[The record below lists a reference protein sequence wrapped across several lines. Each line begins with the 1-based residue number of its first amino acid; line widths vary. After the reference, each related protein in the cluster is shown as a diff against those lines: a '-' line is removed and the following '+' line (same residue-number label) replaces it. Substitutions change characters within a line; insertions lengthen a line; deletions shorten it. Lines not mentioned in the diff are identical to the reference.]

1 MSQPATNVNET
12 STAIGATGS
21 NTIINAATNNTTSVL
36 KQETIVW
43 KYKGYFPQTAY
54 KSKYNDTIWKKCV
67 LFREPCYLS
76 PAVGTLVKLWEKVNI
91 TDPTVES
98 VSDHIK
104 ILIQEG
110 EPWTEDQIA
119 KDALKIYIKLSKTS
133 PEIFGNF
140 LTEKG
145 SLVKNKET
153 IFWSA
158 AVNVFGENFQLAKDL
173 PMPISEKLRQEKKS
187 NTKKLTWDLS
197 FNGVPSQSTNY
208 LNGKKAGPTT

>member
-1 MSQPATNVNET
+1 MSQPVINENET
-12 STAIGATGS
+12 STATGATVS

-43 KYKGYFPQTAY
+43 KYKGYLAQTAY
-54 KSKYNDTIWKKCV
+54 KSKYPKAIWKRCV
-67 LFREPCYLS
+67 LFKNLDLVFPS
-76 PAVGTLVKLWEKVNI
+76 VGTLVKLWEKVNK
-91 TDPTVES
+91 TEPTVES

-133 PEIFGNF
+133 PEIFGIF

-158 AVNVFGENFQLAKDL
+158 AVNVFGKNF
-173 PMPISEKLRQEKKS
+173 
-187 NTKKLTWDLS
+187 
-197 FNGVPSQSTNY
+197 
-208 LNGKKAGPTT
+208 

>member
-1 MSQPATNVNET
+1 MSQPVINENET
-12 STAIGATGS
+12 STATGATGS

-43 KYKGYFPQTAY
+43 KYKGYLPQTAY

-67 LFREPCYLS
+67 LFRELCYLS

-91 TDPTVES
+91 MDPTVES

-104 ILIQEG
+104 TLIQEG
-110 EPWTEDQIA
+110 EPWTEDQIS
-119 KDALKIYIKLSKTS
+119 KDSLKIYIKLSRTS

-145 SLVKNKET
+145 SLVKNEET

-173 PMPISEKLRQEKKS
+173 PMPIS
-187 NTKKLTWDLS
+187 
-197 FNGVPSQSTNY
+197 
-208 LNGKKAGPTT
+208 